1 MILTKSLIRHLAYV
15 PWLLSAGLV
24 LGWAGEAQAQTV
36 KLSVDKT
43 HVREDGGAVTIK
55 VTAKTYNADGDHAA
69 LGVERVVQLR
79 ADAPFYLVDGPN
91 RGDSQQNPVQGFGRR
106 FTMTLP
112 TIVIPKDQ
120 KEVSVESVF
129 TPIPTNHENNDNVTT
144 GDNPYKATDRIP
156 NFDLPVYLT
165 GDSGDAVKVDK
176 DGSGTNVEAQRKNSI
191 EIRMVDA
198 DRHTFRIELAL
209 NPTKVSKET
218 EETAV
223 TVTARLDG
231 GPTVNETLSFLLRQT
246 APSEDENGN
255 PKPEAGRDVDYD
267 ITLSTL
273 TIPKNK
279 SSGST
284 TICIAPKDAGTG
296 FIGISSL
303 AELIIKGTDI
313 NLDFDLRDEY
323 AATVPT
329 PLGQTDDDLTIPGT
343 PGPTVSTQEFILYM
357 DANGDGDTVDSVP
370 ILFQPEDFDPDGTTD
385 DVATL
390 PEDAPPGATIGDPD
404 NDSYYAYYES
414 RANNGRGWD
423 LNGDGDTKDVLKV
436 VKEKDLRHRLAIVT
450 ADFEITETAIAAT
463 KGLTATPAVIR
474 EAVVGQEE
482 GSREVQVELK
492 IELANALPDNARV
505 RFFVRDEI
513 DIINPDGT
521 SGLTD
526 AQAAFV
532 KGAEKAVRG
541 TQYTATVDDLVI
553 PAGEKTGTT
562 ALNLT
567 IFDNSGKNNAR
578 VFRVQ
583 AQVGT
588 ISKYAF
594 IKIADDETA
603 STSIS
608 LSANPNSL
616 SESAG
621 ETDGTITATL
631 DGKVLDADQIV
642 VISIDPDSEADR
654 DVDYLMSFSTLLT
667 IPAGEVSGS
676 APFRI
681 DPRQDDEGEC
691 NETITIVGTP
701 TGDGLDGDEVTIKLE
716 DCDGMMGQ
724 MFAEGTMIDDIIITV
739 GVPIS
744 GVVLPEAEGGEGDIT
759 YSVSELPAGLSF
771 DAETRTVSGTPSEV
785 TDGAVIITYTATD
798 SAGATSKL
806 TFTIWVNPALIDCWF
821 ECWPFGA
828 GKRVPMLAGL
838 NADAR
843 MYLDTRTAMPSVDED
858 FVLDVRVTDLVS
870 VKAYGLQMQYEA
882 DKLAFVEMLT
892 EQPLGGSE
900 LATPQV
906 LADEAGVLTVAT
918 HGDIVSNGEV
928 ALSLVFRTTTEIE
941 NTVVEITDSQT
952 YDSEFG
958 FNRLALPSP
967 VQLQT
972 RPEAF
977 SLANNYPNPFNPAT
991 TIQYALPQA
1000 ADVELTVYNVVGQ
1013 PVRTLAAEHQ
1023 NAGRYVVE
1031 WDATNDSGHSLSS
1044 GMYFYRLQAD
1054 GEFHEVK
1061 KMLLLK

>member
-1 MILTKSLIRHLAYV
+1 
-15 PWLLSAGLV
+15 
-24 LGWAGEAQAQTV
+24 
-36 KLSVDKT
+36 
-43 HVREDGGAVTIK
+43 
-55 VTAKTYNADGDHAA
+55 
-69 LGVERVVQLR
+69 
-79 ADAPFYLVDGPN
+79 
-91 RGDSQQNPVQGFGRR
+91 
-106 FTMTLP
+106 
-112 TIVIPKDQ
+112 
-120 KEVSVESVF
+120 
-129 TPIPTNHENNDNVTT
+129 
-144 GDNPYKATDRIP
+144 
-156 NFDLPVYLT
+156 
-165 GDSGDAVKVDK
+165 
-176 DGSGTNVEAQRKNSI
+176 
-191 EIRMVDA
+191 MVDA

-209 NPTKVSKET
+209 NPTKVSKEA

-231 GPTVNETLSFLLRQT
+231 GPTVNEPLSFLLRQT

-255 PKPEAGRDVDYD
+255 PKPEAGRDADYD
-267 ITLSTL
+267 ITLSML

-284 TICIAPKDAGTG
+284 TICITPKDAGTG
-296 FIGISSL
+296 FIGIGSL

-329 PLGQTDDDLTIPGT
+329 PPGQTDDDLTVPGT

-423 LNGDGDTKDVLKV
+423 LNGDGDTKDVLRV

-474 EAVVGQEE
+474 EAVVGQEK

-492 IELANALPDNARV
+492 IELANALPDNERV

-603 STSIS
+603 STSIL

-654 DVDYLMSFSTLLT
+654 DVDYLLQFSTLLT

-681 DPRQDDEGEC
+681 DPRQDYEGEC

-701 TGDGLDGDEVTIKLE
+701 TGDGLDGDLDGDEVTIKLE
-716 DCDGMMGQ
+716 DYGEMGQ
-724 MFAEGTMIDDIIITV
+724 IFAEGTMIDDIITTV
-739 GVPIS
+739 GTAMIA
-744 GVVLPEAEGGEGDIT
+744 VVLPEAEDGEGDIT

-771 DAETRTVSGTPSEV
+771 DAETRTISGIPSEA
-785 TDGAVIITYTATD
+785 TDGAVFITYTATD
-798 SAGATSKL
+798 SEGVTSKL
-806 TFTIWVNPALIDCWF
+806 TFTIWVNPML
-821 ECWPFGA
+821 GA
-828 GKRVPMLAGL
+828 AGSS
-838 NADAR
+838 ASCSA
-843 MYLDTRTAMPSVDED
+843 
-858 FVLDVRVTDLVS
+858 LVS
-870 VKAYGLQMQYEA
+870 AC
-882 DKLAFVEMLT
+882 
-892 EQPLGGSE
+892 PC
-900 LATPQV
+900 
-906 LADEAGVLTVAT
+906 
-918 HGDIVSNGEV
+918 
-928 ALSLVFRTTTEIE
+928 
-941 NTVVEITDSQT
+941 
-952 YDSEFG
+952 
-958 FNRLALPSP
+958 
-967 VQLQT
+967 
-972 RPEAF
+972 
-977 SLANNYPNPFNPAT
+977 SLA
-991 TIQYALPQA
+991 
-1000 ADVELTVYNVVGQ
+1000 
-1013 PVRTLAAEHQ
+1013 
-1023 NAGRYVVE
+1023 
-1031 WDATNDSGHSLSS
+1031 
-1044 GMYFYRLQAD
+1044 
-1054 GEFHEVK
+1054 
-1061 KMLLLK
+1061 